1 MTPQEAVAELYEW
14 IEANEP
20 ELHEKLIAEPPP
32 ISNALRV
39 LEEACGFPIPM
50 HEAIKETTQKVIQTL
65 TNERREIAHD

>member
-1 MTPQEAVAELYEW
+1 MTPQEAAAELYEW

-20 ELHEKLIAEPPP
+20 ELHKKLIAEPPP

-50 HEAIKETTQKVIQTL
+50 HEAIKETTPKVIQVL
-65 TNERREIAHD
+65 TNKRREVRND